1 MKSKLIALSP
11 LTIKKNTTQRIS
23 LPIINAYAIDYYDFR
38 FNGLAG
44 YSSWVEIKDGG
55 IDITTEEFDIDPD
68 ERFELL
74 IYYHG
79 IRDYEALF
87 PFVTDSKLRKRMAD
101 FYEDAEKCFE
111 SSAWLPFLLMCG
123 GLFEGM
129 LRSQSVTDF
138 SFAAQISKA
147 AEENIITTEEESIM
161 TKVRQG
167 RNVIHA
173 SKSESEYI
181 KRKDAMDIRKVLD
194 KLIDKFCS
202 F

>member
-1 MKSKLIALSP
+1 MKSKLLTLSG
-11 LTIKKNTTQRIS
+11 LSIEQGMTQNLP

-38 FNGLAG
+38 LNGVAG
-44 YSSWVEIKDGG
+44 YSSWVDIKDGC
-55 IDITTEEFDIDPD
+55 IDVTAVEFTIAPY
-68 ERFELL
+68 ENYELL

-87 PFVTDSKLRKRMAD
+87 PFVTDSKLRERMAD

-147 AEENIITTEEESIM
+147 AEENIITTEEASIM

-202 F
+202 L